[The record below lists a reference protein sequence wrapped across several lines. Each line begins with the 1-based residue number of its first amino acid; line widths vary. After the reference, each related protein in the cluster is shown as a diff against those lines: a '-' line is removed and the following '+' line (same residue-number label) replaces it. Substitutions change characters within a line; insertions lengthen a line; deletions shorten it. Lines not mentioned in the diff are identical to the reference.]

1 MALCFPA
8 SATHADDVETGDCEP
23 APIHLDIEGE
33 PLTRTERIARMDEAF
48 QESLA
53 RFDECQNAAAAGASP
68 AAGAEGTS
76 GDASGGGAAGGS
88 IATASGGN
96 AETPRAGESAT
107 GGASADSVAAE
118 GIQGT
123 EAGEPATAGASI
135 ESVAAEGID
144 GTEAPNGVD
153 ADDERSAG
161 DPEQSAGVGS
171 GAVPEDIPDPDNDS
185 VLEAQIRRAAM
196 GETDPRRRAELWNE
210 YRKYKGL
217 PPKPLPDEDGGS
229 TDAQTSE

>member
-8 SATHADDVETGDCEP
+8 GAAHAGDGETGDCEP

-68 AAGAEGTS
+68 AAGAEGAS

-96 AETPRAGESAT
+96 AGTPQAGEPAT

-123 EAGEPATAGASI
+123 EAGEPAAAGASI
-135 ESVAAEGID
+135 ESVATEGVE
-144 GTEAPNGVD
+144 GTEAPR
-153 ADDERSAG
+153 DDERSAG
-161 DPEQSAGVGS
+161 DPERSAGAGS
-171 GAVPEDIPDPDNDS
+171 GAVPEDIPGPDNDS

>member
-8 SATHADDVETGDCEP
+8 GAAHADAVETGDCEP

-68 AAGAEGTS
+68 VAGAEGTS

-96 AETPRAGESAT
+96 AETPQAGESAT

-123 EAGEPATAGASI
+123 EAGEPAAADASI
-135 ESVAAEGID
+135 ESVAAEGIE
-144 GTEAPNGVD
+144 GTEAPQ
-153 ADDERSAG
+153 DDERSAG
-161 DPEQSAGVGS
+161 HPEPSAGVGS

-217 PPKPLPDEDGGS
+217 PSKPLPNEDGGS